1 MKGPTK
7 SILNDSTFT
16 SLKAINFLGVVF
28 DSKLYLNDIKPQTT
42 DINTKDNSNKYN

>member
-7 SILNDSTFT
+7 SFL
-16 SLKAINFLGVVF
+16 SLKAINFPGVVF
-28 DSKLYLNDIKPQTT
+28 DSKLYLNDIKPQTK